1 MLLGAAC
8 KPKPSANEPLYDN
21 ITIEKKDSLVIFY
34 PNFGSLDLVC
44 GSRVPLTDGALFC
57 CAAAFTAECKDKF
70 SHLNIRCNHVCD
82 GALYEGSEEP
92 VCTGVFTFYDGQG
105 HFDFANQAALDT
117 AAAHGGMGFGQVLV
131 IKNDTVIYSDTL
143 KKTFWIGKEYTF
155 RALCEKDGRLCIVQ
169 SQKPVTYQRFV
180 AFMTR
185 YGIHNA
191 INLDMGGWSHT
202 RYINNYGKVVSTGS
216 QPTQYATN
224 WIVFRKPNV

>member
-82 GALYEGSEEP
+82 GVLYEGSEEP

-117 AAAHGGMGFGQVLV
+117 AAAHGGMGFGQVLSSKT
-131 IKNDTVIYSDTL
+131 IRSSILTPSKRPSGLAKNTHSGLYV
-143 KKTFWIGKEYTF
+143 KKTDVFASYNH
-155 RALCEKDGRLCIVQ
+155 R
-169 SQKPVTYQRFV
+169 
-180 AFMTR
+180 
-185 YGIHNA
+185 
-191 INLDMGGWSHT
+191 NLSLIRDLWPS
-202 RYINNYGKVVSTGS
+202 
-216 QPTQYATN
+216 
-224 WIVFRKPNV
+224 